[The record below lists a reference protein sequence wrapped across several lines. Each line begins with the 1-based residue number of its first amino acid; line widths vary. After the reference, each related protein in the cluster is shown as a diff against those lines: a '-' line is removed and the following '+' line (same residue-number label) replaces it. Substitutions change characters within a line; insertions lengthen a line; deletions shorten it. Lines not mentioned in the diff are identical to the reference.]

1 MTLYGYLSTL
11 LTALA
16 VGLPIYFVIFRRRF
30 WFAALASW
38 GLLVVSQHF
47 AVLAS
52 PSTDTTTVGLTLFS
66 GWLLSIPFCGLVL
79 LIRLFLNRI
88 GLLPARISRRDLLA
102 AGRDERQAQQ
112 AVGGNGGPG
121 R

>member
-16 VGLPIYFVIFRRRF
+16 VGVPIYFVIFRRRF
-30 WFAALASW
+30 WFAALVSW
-38 GLLVVSQHF
+38 GLLVVSQQF

-66 GWLLSIPFCGLVL
+66 GWLLSIPFCGLLL

-88 GLLPARISRRDLLA
+88 GLLPARTCRRDFVA
-102 AGRDERQAQQ
+102 RGDERQDEQ
-112 AVGGNGGPG
+112 AVRCN
-121 R
+121 RR